1 MLDVR
6 DIWIYMK
13 AILRS
18 AGQIVN
24 SELASL
30 NLTGAEGDIVFHLL
44 STRDGLSQENL
55 AERLDI
61 GKAAISRTVNSL
73 DSKGY
78 IHRERQADDSRTYRV
93 TLTDAAKDV
102 SERIEHAYR
111 MVYEVSLRG
120 ISELE
125 LESFDILLQK
135 VYENL
140 NSRESEV

>member
-6 DIWIYMK
+6 DIWIHMK

-18 AGQIVN
+18 ARQIVN

-30 NLTGAEGDIVFHLL
+30 NLTGAEGDIIFHLL
-44 STRDGLSQENL
+44 STSDGLSQEKL

-61 GKAAISRTVNSL
+61 DKAAISRTVNSL

-93 TLTDAAKDV
+93 MLTDAAKDV
-102 SERIEHAYR
+102 SKRIEHAYKT
-111 MVYEVSLRG
+111 VYEVSLQG
-120 ISELE
+120 ISESE
-125 LESFDILLQK
+125 FQSFDRLLEK

-140 NSRESEV
+140 HSRESER

>member
-6 DIWIYMK
+6 DIWIHMK

-18 AGQIVN
+18 ARQIVN
-24 SELASL
+24 SELTSL
-30 NLTGAEGDIVFHLL
+30 NLTGAEDDIVFHLL

-61 GKAAISRTVNSL
+61 GKAAISRIVNSL

-102 SERIEHAYR
+102 SDRIEHAYR
-111 MVYEVSLRG
+111 MAYEVSRRG
-120 ISELE
+120 ISESE
-125 LESFDILLQK
+125 FESFDRLLQK

-140 NSRESEV
+140 NLGESEI

>member
-6 DIWIYMK
+6 DIWIHMK

-18 AGQIVN
+18 ARQIVN

-78 IHRERQADDSRTYRV
+78 VHRERMADDSRAYRV
-93 TLTDAAKDV
+93 TLTNAAKAV
-102 SERIEHAYR
+102 SERIEQTYKG
-111 MVYEVSLRG
+111 VYEISLRG
-120 ISELE
+120 ISESE
-125 LESFDILLQK
+125 FQSFDRLINK

-140 NSRESEV
+140 SSQESEI

>member
-6 DIWIYMK
+6 DIWIHMK

-18 AGQIVN
+18 ARQIVN

-30 NLTGAEGDIVFHLL
+30 NLTGAQGDIIFHLL
-44 STRDGLSQENL
+44 STSEGLSQEML

-93 TLTDAAKDV
+93 TLTNTAKDV

-120 ISELE
+120 ISKSELQ
-125 LESFDILLQK
+125 SFDRLLEK

-140 NSRESEV
+140 NSLESEI

>member
-1 MLDVR
+1 MLDVG
-6 DIWIYMK
+6 DIWIHMK

-18 AGQIVN
+18 ARQIVN
-24 SELASL
+24 SELTSL
-30 NLTGAEGDIVFHLL
+30 NLTGAEDDIVFHLL

-61 GKAAISRTVNSL
+61 GKAAISRIVNSL

-102 SERIEHAYR
+102 SDRIEHAYR
-111 MVYEVSLRG
+111 MAYEVSLRG
-120 ISELE
+120 ISESE
-125 LESFDILLQK
+125 FESFDRLLQK

-140 NSRESEV
+140 NLGESEI

>member
-6 DIWIYMK
+6 DIWIHMK

-18 AGQIVN
+18 ARQIVN

-30 NLTGAEGDIVFHLL
+30 NLTGAEGDIIFHLL
-44 STRDGLSQENL
+44 STSDGLSQEKL

-61 GKAAISRTVNSL
+61 DKAAISRTVNSL

-93 TLTDAAKDV
+93 MLTDAAKDV
-102 SERIEHAYR
+102 SKRIEHAYKT
-111 MVYEVSLRG
+111 VYEVSLQG
-120 ISELE
+120 ISESEFQVFDRLLE
-125 LESFDILLQK
+125 K

-140 NSRESEV
+140 NSRESER